1 MREAEEV
8 RIQTARER
16 DGECNGVQQKANRLF
31 TLRFF
36 LGKQR
41 MVSKLDSFDRSIL
54 KHEHSVIFTVL
65 QLVLEY

>member
-31 TLRFF
+31 TLSC

-41 MVSKLDSFDRSIL
+41 PVSGHDSFDRCIL
-54 KHEHSVIFTVL
+54 KHEHSVIFNVL
-65 QLVLEY
+65 WLVLKY

>member
-31 TLRFF
+31 TLGC

-41 MVSKLDSFDRSIL
+41 LVSGLDSFDRCIL
-54 KHEHSVIFTVL
+54 KHEHSVIFNVL
-65 QLVLEY
+65 RLVLKY